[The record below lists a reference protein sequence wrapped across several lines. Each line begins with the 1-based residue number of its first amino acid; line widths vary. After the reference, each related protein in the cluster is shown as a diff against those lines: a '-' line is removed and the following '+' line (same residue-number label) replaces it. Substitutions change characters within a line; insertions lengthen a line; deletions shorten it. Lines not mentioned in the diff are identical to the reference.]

1 MKTLRTRLVL
11 SHLLPMLV
19 IIPLVGIALIYA
31 LETQVLLPAFLQ
43 AYSGNA
49 ALVAEI
55 TQNQDRI
62 WTDPI
67 YAQTI
72 LARVS
77 PRLPARVMFIA
88 ADGSLMASSD
98 PNDLSNLTKVIV
110 NSALPLAQ
118 NGQVVLRKIY
128 NRQLQGEALDIWEP
142 VIDNRFGGVVGI
154 VRITFEFASIAD
166 QFVQL
171 RTLIAGVLLF
181 GLAVGGVLGL
191 TLAVSIDRPLRRV
204 TDAVNRLARGEG
216 SDLLSPSGPTELRQ
230 LAGAVNF
237 LVERLRGLEDARR
250 QLLANLVHELGRPLG
265 ALRSAVQA
273 LQKGAVK
280 DPQLSDELL
289 SGMDSE
295 LSRLQILLGDLTQ
308 LYDQVLGSLELN
320 LQAVPLATWLGTV
333 LSPWEI
339 AAREKNL
346 EWQAGDFSRLPAV
359 KADPIRL
366 GQAVGNLLSNA
377 VKFTPSGG
385 QVSITAGTDA
395 ADIWIRVSD
404 NGAGIPL
411 EEQEKIFTP
420 FFRGGQGK
428 RFTEGMGLGL
438 SIARDL
444 IKAHG
449 GRLELVSSPGEGSQ
463 FTIYLPKG

>member
-1 MKTLRTRLVL
+1 MKTLRARLVL

-19 IIPLVGIALIYA
+19 VVPLVGIALIYA

-62 WTDPI
+62 WTDPL

-88 ADGSLMASSD
+88 ADGRLMASSD
-98 PNDLSNLTKVIV
+98 PQDLSNLTRVIA

-118 NGQVVLRKIY
+118 DGQVVLRKIY

-142 VIDNRFGGVVGI
+142 VIDSRFGGVVGI
-154 VRITFEFASIAD
+154 VRITFEFASIAE

-171 RTLIAGVLLF
+171 RTLIVGVLLF
-181 GLAVGGVLGL
+181 GLAIGGVLGL

-204 TDAVNRLARGEG
+204 TNAVNRLARGED
-216 SDLLSPSGPTELRQ
+216 SEVLAASGPEEIRQ

-237 LVERLRGLEDARR
+237 LVERLHSLEDGRR

-273 LQKGAVK
+273 LMKGALE
-280 DPQLSDELL
+280 DPQLSGELL

-295 LSRLQILLGDLTQ
+295 LSRLQSLLGDLTQ
-308 LYDQVLGSLELN
+308 LYDQVLGTLELN
-320 LQAVPLATWLGTV
+320 LQTIDLSMWLSTV
-333 LSPWEI
+333 FSPWE
-339 AAREKNL
+339 AAAYEKDL
-346 EWQAGDFSRLPAV
+346 EWQVDPIIDLPTIQ
-359 KADPIRL
+359 ADPIRL
-366 GQAVGNLLSNA
+366 GQAIGNLLSNA
-377 VKFTPSGG
+377 IKFTPAGGKVAISTGQSPLEVWIKVKDSG
-385 QVSITAGTDA
+385 S
-395 ADIWIRVSD
+395 
-404 NGAGIPL
+404 GIPPD
-411 EEQEKIFTP
+411 EQEKVFTA
-420 FFRGGQGK
+420 FYRGGQGK

-444 IKAHG
+444 VKAHG
-449 GRLELVSSPGEGSQ
+449 GRLELVSTQGEGSQ